1 MRNRSY
7 PENVYFWNANNT
19 AMEATAFSNKTPE
32 GYATRNASVEGFDW
46 FKIGNNSYYIMPLTT
61 DGTTNTRGIAFAI
74 FNQDGEIVAY
84 HAENNKTG
92 IGQGMGSFIA
102 VPYTSTSVYIYHF
115 VAGTVAEKFTFAVA
129 GTSGVEAIEPIENL
143 NAPVEYYNLQGVK
156 VANPSN
162 GIFIKVQGNKATKVY
177 IK

>member
-1 MRNRSY
+1 
-7 PENVYFWNANNT
+7 
-19 AMEATAFSNKTPE
+19 MEATVFSNKTTE

-46 FKIGNNSYYIMPLTT
+46 FKIGNDSYYIMPLTT